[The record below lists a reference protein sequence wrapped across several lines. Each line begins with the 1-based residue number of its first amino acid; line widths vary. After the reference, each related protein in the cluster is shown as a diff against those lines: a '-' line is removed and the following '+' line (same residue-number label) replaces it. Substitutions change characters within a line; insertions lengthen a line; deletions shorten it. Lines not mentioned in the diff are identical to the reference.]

1 MRTNQVLVILALL
14 TGALL
19 SPVLARAQEPAL
31 TASVAGPR
39 LTAWRLGLPT
49 GSDST
54 RLLPSAIE
62 ATVTPMTE
70 WSRADAEKRRRS
82 SWLFPLVGAVTG
94 GAIMAGYIS
103 YVCHDTEC
111 NLSPVPFVVAG
122 TVLGGFLG
130 FMIGISL

>member
-1 MRTNQVLVILALL
+1 MRTNQVLLILALL

-19 SPVLARAQEPAL
+19 SPVLVRAQEPAL
-31 TASVAGPR
+31 TAFLPGPR
-39 LTAWRLGLPT
+39 LTAWRVGLPT

-54 RLLPSAIE
+54 RVLPSAIE
-62 ATVTPMTE
+62 AAVTPMTE
-70 WSRADAEKRRRS
+70 WSRTDAERRRRS
-82 SWLFPLVGAVTG
+82 TWLFPVLGAVTG

-122 TVLGGFLG
+122 TILGGFLG